1 MTGRWRDLGEGGR
14 RTAGAVFAGLDG
26 ARVLADA
33 LADAPADVRTDAEAG
48 TSATARPSASAV
60 WSALV
65 GGRPLPAGTAG
76 DADLEALVAQAAWL
90 EIPRAA
96 AAATAPEA
104 VDRAA
109 GGVRLRVVPS
119 RGGPGQS
126 YLLVSFDATDGP
138 TTGPTG
144 GAEPAPGRLIAIVDN
159 AEPVQIALPA
169 PVDGAVQILL
179 DNTDPVLAALT
190 DPDCR
195 LYFL

>member
-14 RTAGAVFAGLDG
+14 RTAVAVFAGLDG
-26 ARVLADA
+26 ARA
-33 LADAPADVRTDAEAG
+33 LADTPADVPADAGAVPPG
-48 TSATARPSASAV
+48 TARPSASAV

-65 GGRPLPAGTAG
+65 GGHPLPAGTLG

-109 GGVRLRVVPS
+109 RGVRLRVVPS

-126 YLLVSFDATDGP
+126 YLLVSFDATAGP
-138 TTGPTG
+138 TAGL
-144 GAEPAPGRLIAIVDN
+144 EPAPGRLIAVVDN